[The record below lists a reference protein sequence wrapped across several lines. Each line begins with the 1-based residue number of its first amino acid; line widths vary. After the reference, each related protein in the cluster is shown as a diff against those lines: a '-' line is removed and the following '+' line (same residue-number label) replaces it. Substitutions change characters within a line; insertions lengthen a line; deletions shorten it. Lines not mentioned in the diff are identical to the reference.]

1 MEPDPVGPI
10 RSGRTSDVNL
20 LLSLNDPALAYSGAN
35 AGVNQALQA
44 AGFELLGEGTPGFFR
59 VDDRAEPHNL
69 FANLSELFPQ
79 LVSSRDAV
87 PVFDY
92 VAPGQDV
99 SGTPVTF
106 AEMTVGS
113 YDVRWDWNASRGL
126 FLRSQLG
133 HPHELSDGQ
142 ASADNIVVLVLEY
155 GTNPDGVPEAQTVGS
170 GVAVVYSNGLKTEG
184 TWTRQSPTDP
194 FTLAANGQPILL
206 VTGRTWVELV
216 DDQHNLTD
224 G

>member
-1 MEPDPVGPI
+1 MAAPVLELSNATVVKDERPVLDGLTLTIAADEHTAILGPNGAGKSALV
-10 RSGRTSDVNL
+10 RVLTHEDRPLAREQGPPPVRVFG
-20 LLSLNDPALAYSGAN
+20 NDN
-35 AGVNQALQA
+35 W
-44 AGFELLGEGTPGFFR
+44 
-59 VDDRAEPHNL
+59 D
-69 FANLSELFPQ
+69 
-79 LVSSRDAV
+79 
-87 PVFDY
+87 VFD
-92 VAPGQDV
+92 
-99 SGTPVTF
+99 
-106 AEMTVGS
+106 
-113 YDVRWDWNASRGL
+113 
-126 FLRSQLG
+126 LRSQLG

-194 FTLAANGQPILL
+194 VTLAANGQPILL